1 MHEINERNPLL
12 SSKRKYSHQIASTP
26 SLPPGPVNC
35 SLTARQTNTSSTLAS
50 GPEHWCI
57 SQHIWYDEES
67 HMTTPDINLVQMG
80 HAAISRRDGNIL
92 KLNVHVILG
101 FKQLSPIY
109 LAGGDF

>member
-57 SQHIWYDEES
+57 SEIG
-67 HMTTPDINLVQMG
+67 HMLET
-80 HAAISRRDGNIL
+80 AIRKGART
-92 KLNVHVILG
+92 KVG
-101 FKQLSPIY
+101 F
-109 LAGGDF
+109 